1 MDPET
6 AASLGAFMSGVGSV
20 VGGLYLLRYINKRSD
35 ENCDKRI
42 REIRRAYE
50 SGMDRGIEIE
60 HQEKEK

>member
-1 MDPET
+1 
-6 AASLGAFMSGVGSV
+6 MSGVGSV

-50 SGMDRGIEIE
+50 SGMDRGIELE